1 MIFDG
6 QVNAWPFCFYS
17 KQVKSERLF
26 FLVILVTHPNSYIQT
41 TDRRDFGGKLSNWRW
56 GWVLSWKNPEF
67 CSVGRTRSQN
77 SIFFAFLRYPS
88 TFVRT
93 AYMKQFYPKPVVPME
108 SSDSEGV
115 PFASLESLWPGIN
128 NLADIGPW
136 RVPKSGHVSTWPS
149 RKLKICI

>member
-1 MIFDG
+1 VIFDG

-67 CSVGRTRSQN
+67 CSVGGTRSKN
-77 SIFFAFLRYPS
+77 SIFFRIF
-88 TFVRT
+88 T
-93 AYMKQFYPKPVVPME
+93 
-108 SSDSEGV
+108 V
-115 PFASLESLWPGIN
+115 PFDFRTHSLHETVLPQTSGTNGKLRLWRC
-128 NLADIGPW
+128 AF
-136 RVPKSGHVSTWPS
+136 
-149 RKLKICI
+149 C